1 MRWIDLPA
9 IAEFEDRSGVVRK
22 LYGCTIL
29 GRYEFADRLADIT
42 QILSEIGDD
51 LLWAE
56 EYRKSA
62 RLRAAIDGALACW
75 GLQSEWLSISQIEA
89 LLLYREIDG
98 ELKQGWLVEL
108 LDTKKPDARES
119 GCEPMGLAGAL
130 AAIST
135 HCEGLME
142 AIDLAANVP
151 GDLLLE
157 ALAAKA
163 EIQKEPRE
171 ERKVSKEKLD
181 FIKQNFDKL
190 MAGRHG

>member
-9 IAEFEDRSGVVRK
+9 MAEFEDRSGVVRK

-62 RLRAAIDGALACW
+62 RLRAAINGALSCW
-75 GLQSEWLSISQIEA
+75 GLQPNWLSVSQIEA
-89 LLLYREIDG
+89 LLLYRDLDG
-98 ELKQGWLVEL
+98 ELRQGWLVEL
-108 LDTKKPDARES
+108 LATNKPADKGS
-119 GCEPMGLAGAL
+119 GSEVMGLAGAL

-157 ALAAKA
+157 MLAAKA
-163 EIQKEPRE
+163 EMQKGEGK
-171 ERKVSKEKLD
+171 KVPKEKQD

-190 MAGRHG
+190 MAGSL